1 MTGIPTIVRLAILL
15 LSFTPGPV
23 GAVATLDE
31 SPTTAVPGGT
41 VVVTW
46 SGIDTPTPLDWIGLY
61 VQGAQDEHS
70 YDQSSWIYDSTC
82 AQLRDPTQAGK
93 ASGECQFVLPGTL
106 VPGVYELHIL
116 ADDGYTR
123 LARSDPFTVLPTG
136 PIQLVSFNINNGAA
150 STTSH
155 MVTLNFTTAPTNTGD
170 PSPLP
175 DAFRAVEGGSQQEL
189 FAKPFVDLTSTTSA
203 PFTLALKRRDGAR
216 YGGRPILLQVKSG
229 SQLSFPRIDSIRLD
243 PILREYT
250 IGSDPVFDFARSQGY
265 LITTTSVSFNPDLND
280 KSDPDDACNQC
291 PEGSRAQA
299 RDQACTVTT
308 TVIFFTGRGL
318 RPFWRLKKVEP
329 PVGVALPI
337 NQNIFRWIL
346 SDTTPP
352 DPSLFSAPGPCP
364 NGWFWGSCP
373 AIACT
378 LSPAAPPATLTFE
391 GPTEDD
397 FVDPLNPWKNA
408 FTSFFR
414 LTPIPI
420 RPPPLR

>member
-1 MTGIPTIVRLAILL
+1 MTGIPTIVRLAILS

-23 GAVATLDE
+23 GAAATLSE
-31 SPTTAVPGGT
+31 SPTTVVSGGT

-61 VQGAQDEHS
+61 IQGAQDEHS

-93 ASGECQFVLPGTL
+93 ASGECPFVLPGTL
-106 VPGVYELHIL
+106 APGVYELHIL
-116 ADDGYTR
+116 ADDGFTR
-123 LARSDPFTVLPTG
+123 LARSNPFTVPLTG

-155 MVTLNFTTAPTNTGD
+155 MVTLNFTAAPTNTGD
-170 PSPLP
+170 PSPVLE
-175 DAFRAVEGGSQQEL
+175 AFRAVEGGSQQEL

-229 SQLSFPRIDSIRLD
+229 SQLSFPRIDSIQLD
-243 PILREYT
+243 PVLREYT
-250 IGSDPVFDFARSQGY
+250 IGNDAAFDFAQSQGY
-265 LITTTSVSFNPDLND
+265 LITTTSEPVN
-280 KSDPDDACNQC
+280 SDPDDACNQC

-299 RDQACTVTT
+299 RDRPCTVTT

-329 PVGVALPI
+329 TVGEALPI
-337 NQNIFRWIL
+337 NQNIFRWIF

-352 DPSLFSAPGPCP
+352 DPSLPFSTVGPCP
-364 NGWFWGSCP
+364 SPFSPAGSCP
-373 AIACT
+373 AIACA
-378 LSPAAPPATLTFE
+378 LSPAAPTATLTFE

-397 FVDPLNPWKNA
+397 FVEPLNPWKNA

-420 RPPPLR
+420 RPSPVR